1 MSKIMSKIRTFIEN
15 PQYFITSPASKGW
28 LNWVPDSL
36 YLKVLYRVIMGRK
49 LNLKN
54 PKEYNEKLQ
63 WLKLN
68 DRKPEYSTMVD
79 KYEVRGYIEDLLG
92 DKYLIPCLGIYD
104 SVDDIDI
111 DALPDRF
118 VLKCTHDSGSVE
130 ICKDKSS
137 FDIEGARHRLSQAM
151 KRNYYATYRE
161 WPYKYVKPRIIAE
174 GYLEGDGGDL
184 KDYKVMCFNG
194 EAKIIE
200 VHENRFVE
208 GKVHTQTFYDREWSI
223 VPVSQECIGTKRCD
237 VPCRRPELLDTMIEL
252 SEKIAKDMY
261 HVRVDWYVVGDS
273 LYFGEITFFDG
284 SGFDAFDTVE
294 MELYLG
300 DMIKIPT
307 DKGRA

>member
-1 MSKIMSKIRTFIEN
+1 MSKIRTFIEN

-208 GKVHTQTFYDREWSI
+208 GKVHTQTFYDREWNI
-223 VPVSQECIGTKRCD
+223 VPLTQVETVTVD
-237 VPCRRPELLDTMIEL
+237 RPGERPRQLDEILRL
-252 SEKIAKDMY
+252 SELIAKDMY
-261 HVRVDWYVVGDS
+261 HARIDWYIEGDKI
-273 LYFGEITFFDG
+273 YFGEITFFDG
-284 SGFDAFDTVE
+284 SGFESFSTPE
-294 MELYLG
+294 MERMLG
-300 DMIKIPT
+300 DMINLPEKW
-307 DKGRA
+307 KV

>member
-79 KYEVRGYIEDLLG
+79 KYEVRGYIADLLG

-208 GKVHTQTFYDREWSI
+208 GKVHTQTFYDREWNI
-223 VPVSQECIGTKRCD
+223 VPLTQIETVTVD
-237 VPCRRPELLDTMIEL
+237 RPGERPRQLDEILRL
-252 SEKIAKDMY
+252 SELIAKNMY
-261 HVRVDWYVVGDS
+261 HARIDWYIEGDKI
-273 LYFGEITFFDG
+273 YFGEITFFDG
-284 SGFDAFDTVE
+284 SGFESFSTPE
-294 MELYLG
+294 MERMLG
-300 DMIKIPT
+300 DMINLPEKW
-307 DKGRA
+307 KV

>member
-1 MSKIMSKIRTFIEN
+1 MSKIRTFIEN
-15 PQYFITSPASKGW
+15 PQYFITSPAAKGW

-36 YLKVLYRVIMGRK
+36 YLKVLYRIIMGRK

-161 WPYKYVKPRIIAE
+161 WPYKYVKPRVIAE
-174 GYLEGDGGDL
+174 GYLEGDEGDL

-208 GKVHTQTFYDREWSI
+208 GKVHTQTFYDREWNI
-223 VPVSQECIGTKRCD
+223 VPLTQIETVTVD
-237 VPCRRPELLDTMIEL
+237 RPGERPRQLDEILRL
-252 SEKIAKDMY
+252 SELIAKNMY
-261 HVRVDWYVVGDS
+261 HARIEWYIEGDKI
-273 LYFGEITFFDG
+273 YFGEITFFDG
-284 SGFDAFDTVE
+284 SGFESFSTPE
-294 MELYLG
+294 MERMLG
-300 DMIKIPT
+300 DMINLPEKW
-307 DKGRA
+307 KV

>member
-1 MSKIMSKIRTFIEN
+1 MSKIRTFIEN

-79 KYEVRGYIEDLLG
+79 KYEVRGYIGDLLG

-111 DALPDRF
+111 DALPDKF

-208 GKVHTQTFYDREWSI
+208 GKVHTQTFYDREWNI
-223 VPVSQECIGTKRCD
+223 VPLTQIETVTVD
-237 VPCRRPELLDTMIEL
+237 RPGERPRQLDEILRL
-252 SEKIAKDMY
+252 SELIAKNMY
-261 HVRVDWYVVGDS
+261 HARIDWYIEGDKI
-273 LYFGEITFFDG
+273 YFGEITFFDG
-284 SGFDAFDTVE
+284 SGFESFSTPE
-294 MELYLG
+294 MERMLG
-300 DMIKIPT
+300 DMINLPEKW
-307 DKGRA
+307 KVL

>member
-1 MSKIMSKIRTFIEN
+1 MSKIRTFIEN

-111 DALPDRF
+111 DALPERF

-130 ICKDKSS
+130 MCKDKSS

-208 GKVHTQTFYDREWSI
+208 GKVHTQTFYDREWGI
-223 VPVSQECIGTKRCD
+223 VPLTQVETVTVD
-237 VPCRRPELLDTMIEL
+237 RPSERPRQLDEILRL
-252 SEKIAKDMY
+252 SELIAKDMY
-261 HVRVDWYVVGDS
+261 HVRIDWYIEGDKI
-273 LYFGEITFFDG
+273 YFGEITFFDG
-284 SGFDAFDTVE
+284 SGFESFSTPE
-294 MELYLG
+294 MERMLG
-300 DMIKIPT
+300 DMINLPEKW
-307 DKGRA
+307 KE

>member
-1 MSKIMSKIRTFIEN
+1 MSKIRTFIEN
-15 PQYFITSPASKGW
+15 PQYFITSPAAKGW

-111 DALPDRF
+111 DALPDKF

-208 GKVHTQTFYDREWSI
+208 GKVHTQTFYDREWNI
-223 VPVSQECIGTKRCD
+223 VTLTQIETVTVD
-237 VPCRRPELLDTMIEL
+237 RPGERPRQLDEILRL
-252 SEKIAKDMY
+252 SELIAKNMY
-261 HVRVDWYVVGDS
+261 HARIDWYIEGDKI
-273 LYFGEITFFDG
+273 YFGEITFFDG
-284 SGFDAFDTVE
+284 SGFESFSTPE
-294 MELYLG
+294 MERMLG
-300 DMIKIPT
+300 DMINLPEKW
-307 DKGRA
+307 KV

>member
-1 MSKIMSKIRTFIEN
+1 MSKIRTFIEN

-79 KYEVRGYIEDLLG
+79 KYVVREYIEDLLG

-111 DALPDRF
+111 DALPDKF

-184 KDYKVMCFNG
+184 NDYKVMCFNG
-194 EAKIIE
+194 EAKIVE

-208 GKVHTQTFYDREWSI
+208 GKVHTQTFYDREWNI
-223 VPVSQECIGTKRCD
+223 VPLTQIETVTVD
-237 VPCRRPELLDTMIEL
+237 RPGERPRQLDEILRL
-252 SEKIAKDMY
+252 SELIAKNMY
-261 HVRVDWYVVGDS
+261 HARIDWYIEGDKI
-273 LYFGEITFFDG
+273 YFGEITFFDG
-284 SGFDAFDTVE
+284 SGFESFSTPE
-294 MELYLG
+294 MERMLG
-300 DMIKIPT
+300 DMINLPEKW
-307 DKGRA
+307 KV

>member
-1 MSKIMSKIRTFIEN
+1 MSKIKTFIEN
-15 PQYFITSPASKGW
+15 PQYFITSPAAKGW

-36 YLKVLYRVIMGRK
+36 YLKMLYRVIMGRR
-49 LNLKN
+49 LNLRN

-68 DRKPEYSTMVD
+68 DRKPEYATMVD
-79 KYEVRGYIEDLLG
+79 KYEVRGYIADLLG
-92 DKYLIPCLGIYD
+92 EQYLIPCLGIYD

-130 ICKDKSS
+130 ICKDKSL
-137 FDIEGARHRLSQAM
+137 FDMESAKQRLNQAM

-161 WPYKYVKPRIIAE
+161 WPYKDVKPRIIAE
-174 GYLEGDGGDL
+174 GYLEGDEGDL

-208 GKVHTQTFYDREWSI
+208 GKVHTQTFYDREWRI
-223 VPVSQECIGTKRCD
+223 LPVSQECIGTRRSD
-237 VPCRRPELLDTMIEL
+237 MPCSRPNLLDKMIGL
-252 SEKIAKDMY
+252 SEKLAKDMY
-261 HVRVDWYVVGDS
+261 HIRVDWYVVDGS

-284 SGFDAFDTVE
+284 SGFDAFDSRE

-300 DMIKIPT
+300 DMIKLPT
-307 DKGRA
+307 

>member
-1 MSKIMSKIRTFIEN
+1 MSKIRTFIEN

-79 KYEVRGYIEDLLG
+79 KYEVRGYIGDLLG

-111 DALPDRF
+111 DALPDKF

-223 VPVSQECIGTKRCD
+223 VPLTQVETVTVD
-237 VPCRRPELLDTMIEL
+237 RPSERPRQLEEILRLSELL
-252 SEKIAKDMY
+252 AKNMY
-261 HVRVDWYVVGDS
+261 HARIDWYIEGDKIF
-273 LYFGEITFFDG
+273 FGEITFFDG
-284 SGFDAFDTVE
+284 SGFESFSTPE
-294 MELYLG
+294 MERMLG
-300 DMIKIPT
+300 DMINLPEKW
-307 DKGRA
+307 KV

>member
-1 MSKIMSKIRTFIEN
+1 MSKIRTFIEN
-15 PQYFITSPASKGW
+15 PQYFITSPAAKGW

-79 KYEVRGYIEDLLG
+79 KYEVREYIEDLLG

-137 FDIEGARHRLSQAM
+137 FDIEGAGHRLSQAM

-208 GKVHTQTFYDREWSI
+208 GKVHTQTFYDREWNI
-223 VPVSQECIGTKRCD
+223 VPLTQVETVTVD
-237 VPCRRPELLDTMIEL
+237 RPGERPRQLDEILRL
-252 SEKIAKDMY
+252 SELIAKDMY
-261 HVRVDWYVVGDS
+261 HARIDWYIEGDKI
-273 LYFGEITFFDG
+273 YFGEITFFDG
-284 SGFDAFDTVE
+284 SGFESFSTPE
-294 MELYLG
+294 MERMLG
-300 DMIKIPT
+300 DMIKLPE
-307 DKGRA
+307 KWKE

>member
-208 GKVHTQTFYDREWSI
+208 GKVHTQTFYDREWNI
-223 VPVSQECIGTKRCD
+223 VPLTQVETVTVD
-237 VPCRRPELLDTMIEL
+237 RPSERPRQLDEILRL
-252 SEKIAKDMY
+252 SELIAKDMY
-261 HVRVDWYVVGDS
+261 HARIDWYIEGDKI
-273 LYFGEITFFDG
+273 YFGEITFFDG
-284 SGFDAFDTVE
+284 SGFESFSTPE
-294 MELYLG
+294 MERMLG
-300 DMIKIPT
+300 DMIKLPE
-307 DKGRA
+307 KWKE

>member
-79 KYEVRGYIEDLLG
+79 KYEVRGYIGDLLG

-208 GKVHTQTFYDREWSI
+208 GKVHTQTFYDREWNI
-223 VPVSQECIGTKRCD
+223 VPLTQIETVTVD
-237 VPCRRPELLDTMIEL
+237 RPGERPRQLDEILRL
-252 SEKIAKDMY
+252 SELIAKNMY
-261 HVRVDWYVVGDS
+261 HARIDWYIEGDKI
-273 LYFGEITFFDG
+273 YFGEITFFDG
-284 SGFDAFDTVE
+284 SGFESFSTPE
-294 MELYLG
+294 MERMLG
-300 DMIKIPT
+300 DMINLPEKW
-307 DKGRA
+307 KV

>member
-208 GKVHTQTFYDREWSI
+208 GKVHTQTFYDREWGI
-223 VPVSQECIGTKRCD
+223 VPLTQVETVTVD
-237 VPCRRPELLDTMIEL
+237 RPGERPRQLDEILRL
-252 SEKIAKDMY
+252 SELIAKDMY
-261 HVRVDWYVVGDS
+261 HARIDWYIEGDKI
-273 LYFGEITFFDG
+273 YFGEITFFDG
-284 SGFDAFDTVE
+284 SGFESFSTPE
-294 MELYLG
+294 MERMLG
-300 DMIKIPT
+300 DMINLPEKW
-307 DKGRA
+307 KE

>member
-1 MSKIMSKIRTFIEN
+1 MSKIRTFIEN
-15 PQYFITSPASKGW
+15 PQYFITSPAAKGW

-111 DALPDRF
+111 DALPNRF

-161 WPYKYVKPRIIAE
+161 WPYKSVKPRIIAE

-208 GKVHTQTFYDREWSI
+208 GKVHTQTFYDREWGI
-223 VPVSQECIGTKRCD
+223 VPLTQVETVTVD
-237 VPCRRPELLDTMIEL
+237 RPGERPRQLDEILRL
-252 SEKIAKDMY
+252 SELIAKDMY
-261 HVRVDWYVVGDS
+261 HARIDWYIEGDKI
-273 LYFGEITFFDG
+273 YFGEITFFDG
-284 SGFDAFDTVE
+284 SGFESFSTPE
-294 MELYLG
+294 MERMLG
-300 DMIKIPT
+300 DMIKLPE
-307 DKGRA
+307 KWKE

>member
-15 PQYFITSPASKGW
+15 PQYFITSPAAKGW

-36 YLKVLYRVIMGRK
+36 YLKVLYRIIMGRK

-54 PKEYNEKLQ
+54 PMEYNEKLQ

-79 KYEVRGYIEDLLG
+79 KYEVRGYIADLLG

-111 DALPDRF
+111 DALPERF

-137 FDIEGARHRLSQAM
+137 FDIEGARHRLAQAM

-208 GKVHTQTFYDREWSI
+208 GKVHTQTFYDREWNI
-223 VPVSQECIGTKRCD
+223 VPLTQVETVTVD
-237 VPCRRPELLDTMIEL
+237 RPGERPRQLDEILRL
-252 SEKIAKDMY
+252 SELIAKDMY
-261 HVRVDWYVVGDS
+261 HARIDWYIEGDKI
-273 LYFGEITFFDG
+273 YFGEITFFDG
-284 SGFDAFDTVE
+284 SGFESFSTPE
-294 MELYLG
+294 MERMLG
-300 DMIKIPT
+300 DMINLPEKW
-307 DKGRA
+307 KE

>member
-1 MSKIMSKIRTFIEN
+1 MSKIRTFIEN
-15 PQYFITSPASKGW
+15 PQYFITSPAAKGW

-208 GKVHTQTFYDREWSI
+208 SKVHTQTFYDREWNI
-223 VPVSQECIGTKRCD
+223 VPLTQVETVTVD
-237 VPCRRPELLDTMIEL
+237 RPGERPRQLDEILRL
-252 SEKIAKDMY
+252 SELIAKDMY
-261 HVRVDWYVVGDS
+261 HARIDWYIEGDKI
-273 LYFGEITFFDG
+273 YFGEITFFDG
-284 SGFDAFDTVE
+284 SGFESFSTPE
-294 MELYLG
+294 MERMLG
-300 DMIKIPT
+300 DMINLPEKW
-307 DKGRA
+307 KE

>member
-1 MSKIMSKIRTFIEN
+1 MSKIRTFIEN

-79 KYEVRGYIEDLLG
+79 KYEVRGYIKDLLG

-208 GKVHTQTFYDREWSI
+208 GKVHTQTFYDREWNI
-223 VPVSQECIGTKRCD
+223 VPLTQVETVTVD
-237 VPCRRPELLDTMIEL
+237 RPGERPRQLDEILRL
-252 SEKIAKDMY
+252 SELIAKDMY
-261 HVRVDWYVVGDS
+261 HARIDWYIEGDKI
-273 LYFGEITFFDG
+273 YFGEITFFDG
-284 SGFDAFDTVE
+284 SGFESFSTPE
-294 MELYLG
+294 MERMLG
-300 DMIKIPT
+300 DMINLPEKW
-307 DKGRA
+307 KE

>member
-1 MSKIMSKIRTFIEN
+1 MSKIRTFIEN
-15 PQYFITSPASKGW
+15 PQYFITSPAAKGW

-79 KYEVRGYIEDLLG
+79 KYEVRGYIADLLG

-111 DALPDRF
+111 DALPDKF

-208 GKVHTQTFYDREWSI
+208 GKVHTQTFYDREWNI
-223 VPVSQECIGTKRCD
+223 VPLTQIETVTVD
-237 VPCRRPELLDTMIEL
+237 RPGERPRQLDEILRL
-252 SEKIAKDMY
+252 SELIAKNMY
-261 HVRVDWYVVGDS
+261 HARIDWYIEGDKI
-273 LYFGEITFFDG
+273 YFGEITFFDG
-284 SGFDAFDTVE
+284 SGFESFSTPE
-294 MELYLG
+294 MERMLG
-300 DMIKIPT
+300 DMINLPEKW
-307 DKGRA
+307 KVL

>member
-15 PQYFITSPASKGW
+15 PQYFITSPAAKGW

-208 GKVHTQTFYDREWSI
+208 GKVHTQTFYDREWNI
-223 VPVSQECIGTKRCD
+223 VPLTQVETVTVD
-237 VPCRRPELLDTMIEL
+237 RPGERPRQLDEILRL
-252 SEKIAKDMY
+252 SELIAKDMY
-261 HVRVDWYVVGDS
+261 HARIDWYIEGDKI
-273 LYFGEITFFDG
+273 YFGEITFFDG
-284 SGFDAFDTVE
+284 SGFESFSTPE
-294 MELYLG
+294 MERMLG
-300 DMIKIPT
+300 DMINLPKNR
-307 DKGRA
+307 KV

>member
-1 MSKIMSKIRTFIEN
+1 MSKIRTFIEN
-15 PQYFITSPASKGW
+15 PQYFITSPAAKGW

-223 VPVSQECIGTKRCD
+223 VPLTQVETVTVDGPSE
-237 VPCRRPELLDTMIEL
+237 RPRQLEEILRLSELL
-252 SEKIAKDMY
+252 AKNMY
-261 HVRVDWYVVGDS
+261 HARIDWYIEGDKI
-273 LYFGEITFFDG
+273 YFGEITFFDG
-284 SGFDAFDTVE
+284 SGFESFSTPE
-294 MELYLG
+294 MERMLG
-300 DMIKIPT
+300 DMINLPEKW
-307 DKGRA
+307 KV

>member
-1 MSKIMSKIRTFIEN
+1 MSKIRTFIEN
-15 PQYFITSPASKGW
+15 PQYFITSPAAKGW

-36 YLKVLYRVIMGRK
+36 YLKVLYRIIMGRK

-161 WPYKYVKPRIIAE
+161 WPYKSVKPRIIAE

-208 GKVHTQTFYDREWSI
+208 GKVHTQTFYDREWGI
-223 VPVSQECIGTKRCD
+223 VPVSQ
-237 VPCRRPELLDTMIEL
+237 
-252 SEKIAKDMY
+252 
-261 HVRVDWYVVGDS
+261 
-273 LYFGEITFFDG
+273 
-284 SGFDAFDTVE
+284 
-294 MELYLG
+294 
-300 DMIKIPT
+300 
-307 DKGRA
+307 

>member
-1 MSKIMSKIRTFIEN
+1 MSKIRTFIEN

-54 PKEYNEKLQ
+54 PREYNEKLQ

-79 KYEVRGYIEDLLG
+79 KYEVRGYIGDLLG

-111 DALPDRF
+111 DALPDKF

-208 GKVHTQTFYDREWSI
+208 GKVHTQTFYDREWNI
-223 VPVSQECIGTKRCD
+223 VPLTQIETVTVD
-237 VPCRRPELLDTMIEL
+237 RPGERPRQLDEILRL
-252 SEKIAKDMY
+252 SELIAKNMY
-261 HVRVDWYVVGDS
+261 HARIDWYIERDKI
-273 LYFGEITFFDG
+273 YFGEITFFDG
-284 SGFDAFDTVE
+284 SGFESFSTPE
-294 MELYLG
+294 MERMLG
-300 DMIKIPT
+300 DMINLPEKW
-307 DKGRA
+307 KV

>member
-1 MSKIMSKIRTFIEN
+1 MSKIRTFIEN
-15 PQYFITSPASKGW
+15 PQYFITSPAAKGW

-36 YLKVLYRVIMGRK
+36 YLKVLYRVIMRRK

-79 KYEVRGYIEDLLG
+79 KYEVRGYIADLLG

-104 SVDDIDI
+104 SVDEIDI

-208 GKVHTQTFYDREWSI
+208 GKVHTQTFYDREWNI
-223 VPVSQECIGTKRCD
+223 VPLTQVETVTVD
-237 VPCRRPELLDTMIEL
+237 RPGERPRQLDEILRL
-252 SEKIAKDMY
+252 SELIAKDMY
-261 HVRVDWYVVGDS
+261 HVRIDWYIEGDKI
-273 LYFGEITFFDG
+273 YFGEITFFDG
-284 SGFDAFDTVE
+284 SGFESFSTPE
-294 MELYLG
+294 MERMLG
-300 DMIKIPT
+300 DMIKLPE
-307 DKGRA
+307 KWKV

>member
-1 MSKIMSKIRTFIEN
+1 MSKIRTFIKN

-49 LNLKN
+49 LSLRN

-208 GKVHTQTFYDREWSI
+208 GKVHTQTFYDREWNI
-223 VPVSQECIGTKRCD
+223 VPLTQVETVTVD
-237 VPCRRPELLDTMIEL
+237 RPGERPRQLDEILRL
-252 SEKIAKDMY
+252 SELIAKDMY
-261 HVRVDWYVVGDS
+261 HARIDWYIEGDKI
-273 LYFGEITFFDG
+273 YFGEITFFDG
-284 SGFDAFDTVE
+284 SGFESFSTPE
-294 MELYLG
+294 MERMLG
-300 DMIKIPT
+300 DMIKLPE
-307 DKGRA
+307 KWKE

>member
-1 MSKIMSKIRTFIEN
+1 MSKIRTFIEN

-49 LNLKN
+49 LNLRN

-68 DRKPEYSTMVD
+68 DRKPEYATMVD

-208 GKVHTQTFYDREWSI
+208 GKVHTQTFYDREWNI
-223 VPVSQECIGTKRCD
+223 VPLTQIETVTVD
-237 VPCRRPELLDTMIEL
+237 RPGERPRQLDEILRL
-252 SEKIAKDMY
+252 SELIAKNMY
-261 HVRVDWYVVGDS
+261 HARIDWYIEGDKI
-273 LYFGEITFFDG
+273 YFGEITFFDG
-284 SGFDAFDTVE
+284 SGFESFSTPE
-294 MELYLG
+294 MERMLG
-300 DMIKIPT
+300 DMINLPEKW
-307 DKGRA
+307 KV

>member
-15 PQYFITSPASKGW
+15 PQYFITSPAAKGW

-79 KYEVRGYIEDLLG
+79 KYEVRGYIADLLG

-161 WPYKYVKPRIIAE
+161 WPYKSVKPRIIAE

-208 GKVHTQTFYDREWSI
+208 GKVHTQTFYDREWNI
-223 VPVSQECIGTKRCD
+223 VPLTQVETVTVD
-237 VPCRRPELLDTMIEL
+237 RPGERPRQLDEILRL
-252 SEKIAKDMY
+252 SELIAKDMY
-261 HVRVDWYVVGDS
+261 HARIDWYIEGDKI
-273 LYFGEITFFDG
+273 YFGEITFFDG
-284 SGFDAFDTVE
+284 SGFESFSTPE
-294 MELYLG
+294 MERMLG
-300 DMIKIPT
+300 DMINLPEKW
-307 DKGRA
+307 KE

>member
-1 MSKIMSKIRTFIEN
+1 MSKIRTFIEN
-15 PQYFITSPASKGW
+15 PQYFITSPAAKGW

-208 GKVHTQTFYDREWSI
+208 GKVHTQTFYDREWNI
-223 VPVSQECIGTKRCD
+223 VPLTQVETVTVD
-237 VPCRRPELLDTMIEL
+237 RPSERPRQLEEILRL
-252 SEKIAKDMY
+252 SELIAKNMY
-261 HVRVDWYVVGDS
+261 HARIDWYIEGDKI
-273 LYFGEITFFDG
+273 YFGEITFFDG
-284 SGFDAFDTVE
+284 SGFESFSTPE
-294 MELYLG
+294 MERMLG
-300 DMIKIPT
+300 DMIKLPE
-307 DKGRA
+307 KWKE

>member
-1 MSKIMSKIRTFIEN
+1 MSKIRTFIEN
-15 PQYFITSPASKGW
+15 PQYFITSPAAKGW

-49 LNLKN
+49 LNLRN
-54 PKEYNEKLQ
+54 PREYNEKLQ

-111 DALPDRF
+111 NALPNRF

-194 EAKIIE
+194 EAKIVE

-208 GKVHTQTFYDREWSI
+208 GKVHTQTFYDREWNI
-223 VPVSQECIGTKRCD
+223 VPLTQVETVTVD
-237 VPCRRPELLDTMIEL
+237 RPSERPRQLDEILRL
-252 SEKIAKDMY
+252 SELIAKDMY
-261 HVRVDWYVVGDS
+261 HARIDWYIEGDKI
-273 LYFGEITFFDG
+273 YFGEITFFDG
-284 SGFDAFDTVE
+284 SGFESFSTPE
-294 MELYLG
+294 MERMLG
-300 DMIKIPT
+300 DMIKLPE
-307 DKGRA
+307 KWKV

>member
-1 MSKIMSKIRTFIEN
+1 MSKIRTFIEN

-79 KYEVRGYIEDLLG
+79 KYEVRGYIGDLLG

-161 WPYKYVKPRIIAE
+161 WPYKYVKPRVIAE

-208 GKVHTQTFYDREWSI
+208 GKVHTQTFYDREWNI
-223 VPVSQECIGTKRCD
+223 VPLTQVETVTVD
-237 VPCRRPELLDTMIEL
+237 RPSERPRQLEEILRL
-252 SEKIAKDMY
+252 SELIAKNMY
-261 HVRVDWYVVGDS
+261 HARIDWYIEGDKI
-273 LYFGEITFFDG
+273 YFGEITFFDG
-284 SGFDAFDTVE
+284 SGFESFSTSE
-294 MELYLG
+294 MERMLG
-300 DMIKIPT
+300 DMINLPEKW
-307 DKGRA
+307 KV

>member
-1 MSKIMSKIRTFIEN
+1 MSKIRTFIEN

-49 LNLKN
+49 LNLRN

-111 DALPDRF
+111 DALPNRF

-208 GKVHTQTFYDREWSI
+208 GKVHTQTFYDREWGI
-223 VPVSQECIGTKRCD
+223 VPLTQVETVTVD
-237 VPCRRPELLDTMIEL
+237 RPSEQPKQLEEILRL
-252 SEKIAKDMY
+252 SELIAKNMY
-261 HVRVDWYVVGDS
+261 HARIDWYIEGDKI
-273 LYFGEITFFDG
+273 YFGEITFFDG
-284 SGFDAFDTVE
+284 SGFESFSTPE
-294 MELYLG
+294 MERMLG
-300 DMIKIPT
+300 DMINLPEKW
-307 DKGRA
+307 KV

>member
-15 PQYFITSPASKGW
+15 PQYFITSPAAKGW

-79 KYEVRGYIEDLLG
+79 KYEVREYIEDLLG

-111 DALPDRF
+111 DALPERF

-208 GKVHTQTFYDREWSI
+208 GKVHTQTFYDREWNI
-223 VPVSQECIGTKRCD
+223 VPLTQVETVTVD
-237 VPCRRPELLDTMIEL
+237 RPGERPRQLDEILRL
-252 SEKIAKDMY
+252 SELIAKDMY
-261 HVRVDWYVVGDS
+261 HARIDWYIEGDKI
-273 LYFGEITFFDG
+273 YFGEITFFDG
-284 SGFDAFDTVE
+284 SGFESFSTPE
-294 MELYLG
+294 MERMLG
-300 DMIKIPT
+300 DMINLPEKW
-307 DKGRA
+307 KV

>member
-1 MSKIMSKIRTFIEN
+1 MSKIRTFIEN

-49 LNLKN
+49 LNLRH

-104 SVDDIDI
+104 SVDEIDI
-111 DALPDRF
+111 DALPERF

-161 WPYKYVKPRIIAE
+161 WPYKYVKPRVIAE
-174 GYLEGDGGDL
+174 GYLEGDEGDL

-208 GKVHTQTFYDREWSI
+208 GKVHTQTFYDREWEI
-223 VPVSQECIGTKRCD
+223 VPLTQVETVTVDKPSE
-237 VPCRRPELLDTMIEL
+237 RPRQLEEILRL
-252 SEKIAKDMY
+252 SELIAKDMY
-261 HVRVDWYVVGDS
+261 HPRIDWYIEGDKI
-273 LYFGEITFFDG
+273 YFGEITFFDG
-284 SGFDAFDTVE
+284 SGFESFSTPE
-294 MELYLG
+294 MERMLG
-300 DMIKIPT
+300 DMINLPEKW
-307 DKGRA
+307 KE

>member
-208 GKVHTQTFYDREWSI
+208 GKVHTQTFYDREWNI
-223 VPVSQECIGTKRCD
+223 VPLTQVETVTVD
-237 VPCRRPELLDTMIEL
+237 RPGERPRQLDEILRL
-252 SEKIAKDMY
+252 SELIAKDMY
-261 HVRVDWYVVGDS
+261 HARIDWYIEGDKI
-273 LYFGEITFFDG
+273 YFGEITFFDG
-284 SGFDAFDTVE
+284 SGFESFSTPE
-294 MELYLG
+294 MERMLG
-300 DMIKIPT
+300 DMINLPENRKV
-307 DKGRA
+307 

>member
-1 MSKIMSKIRTFIEN
+1 MSKIRTFIEN

-79 KYEVRGYIEDLLG
+79 KYEVRGYIGDLLG

-208 GKVHTQTFYDREWSI
+208 GKVHTQTFYDREWNI
-223 VPVSQECIGTKRCD
+223 VPLTQIETVTVD
-237 VPCRRPELLDTMIEL
+237 RPGERPRQLDEILRL
-252 SEKIAKDMY
+252 SELIAKNMY
-261 HVRVDWYVVGDS
+261 HARIDWYIEGDKI
-273 LYFGEITFFDG
+273 YFGEITFFDG
-284 SGFDAFDTVE
+284 SGFESFSTPE
-294 MELYLG
+294 MERMLG
-300 DMIKIPT
+300 DMIKIT
-307 DKGRA
+307 EKWKE

>member
-208 GKVHTQTFYDREWSI
+208 GKVHTQTFYDREWNI
-223 VPVSQECIGTKRCD
+223 VPLTQVETVTVD
-237 VPCRRPELLDTMIEL
+237 RPSERPRQLEEILRLSELL
-252 SEKIAKDMY
+252 AKNMY
-261 HVRVDWYVVGDS
+261 HARIDWYIERDKI
-273 LYFGEITFFDG
+273 YFGEITFFDG
-284 SGFDAFDTVE
+284 SGFESFSTPE
-294 MELYLG
+294 MERMLG
-300 DMIKIPT
+300 DMINLPEKW
-307 DKGRA
+307 KV

>member
-1 MSKIMSKIRTFIEN
+1 MSKIRTFIEN
-15 PQYFITSPASKGW
+15 PQYFIASPAAKGW
-28 LNWVPDSL
+28 LNCVPDSL

-111 DALPDRF
+111 DALPDKF

-208 GKVHTQTFYDREWSI
+208 GKVHTQTFYDREWNI
-223 VPVSQECIGTKRCD
+223 VPLTQVETVTVD
-237 VPCRRPELLDTMIEL
+237 RPGERPRQLDEILRL
-252 SEKIAKDMY
+252 SELIAKDMY
-261 HVRVDWYVVGDS
+261 HARIDWYIEGDKI
-273 LYFGEITFFDG
+273 YFGEITFFDG
-284 SGFDAFDTVE
+284 SGFESFSTPE
-294 MELYLG
+294 MERMLG
-300 DMIKIPT
+300 DMINLPEQWKV
-307 DKGRA
+307 

>member
-1 MSKIMSKIRTFIEN
+1 MSKIRTFIEN
-15 PQYFITSPASKGW
+15 PQYFITSPAAKGW

-208 GKVHTQTFYDREWSI
+208 GKVHTQTFYDREWNI
-223 VPVSQECIGTKRCD
+223 VPLTQVETVTVD
-237 VPCRRPELLDTMIEL
+237 RPGERPRQLDEILRL
-252 SEKIAKDMY
+252 SELIAKDMY
-261 HVRVDWYVVGDS
+261 HARIDWYIEGDKI
-273 LYFGEITFFDG
+273 YFGEITFFDG
-284 SGFDAFDTVE
+284 SGFESFSTPE
-294 MELYLG
+294 MERMLG
-300 DMIKIPT
+300 DMIKLPE
-307 DKGRA
+307 KWKE